1 MASGKVSVN
10 GVEMYY
16 EIKGSGPHSI
26 VCIPGAMGSTEDFV
40 KQFKHFGTRQEF
52 TIVALDPRGFGKS
65 RPPQRQFTND
75 FHTVDAKDAKGLMD
89 ALGFK
94 QFTVFGFSDGAMV
107 AMILASLYPDSV
119 RKLVV
124 WGGNAFLGEED
135 TKIYTTYKEITALN
149 ANTQAK
155 LGKVYG
161 DELAASYW
169 RDWIQLHLK
178 IYKNGGD
185 ICKDHL
191 VHIKCPTLV
200 IHGKK
205 DPIVPLY
212 HLDYIVKN
220 ISNCEQHIIEEGFH
234 SVHSDDGT
242 TDEFNC
248 ITGDFLAK

>member
-1 MASGKVSVN
+1 MASGKVLVN
-10 GVEMYY
+10 GMELYY
-16 EIKGSGPHSI
+16 EKNGSGPHAI
-26 VCIPGAMGSTEDFV
+26 VCIPCVLGNTEVFLKQLMYFGSS
-40 KQFKHFGTRQEF
+40 QEF
-52 TIVALDPRGFGKS
+52 TIVALDPRGYGKS

-135 TKIYTTYKEITALN
+135 AKIYSTYKEITALD
-149 ANTQAK
+149 ANTQAH

-169 RDWIQLHLK
+169 RDWSNLHLK
-178 IYKNGGD
+178 IYENGGD

-200 IHGKK
+200 VHGKK
-205 DPIVPLY
+205 DPVVPLY
-212 HLDYIVKN
+212 HLDYIVKT
-220 ISNCEQHIIEEGFH
+220 ISNCEQHVIEEGFH

-242 TDEFNC
+242 TDEFNRV
-248 ITGDFLAK
+248 TRDFLAK

>member
-1 MASGKVSVN
+1 MESGKVSVN
-10 GVEMYY
+10 GVELYY
-16 EIKGSGPHSI
+16 EKKGSGLHAI
-26 VCIPGAMGSTEDFV
+26 VCIPGVMGNTEEFA
-40 KQFKHFGTRQEF
+40 KQFDHFGSRQEF

-94 QFTVFGFSDGAMV
+94 QFTVFGSSDGAMV

-124 WGGNAFLGEED
+124 WGGNAYLGEED
-135 TKIYTTYKEITALN
+135 AKIYDTYKEITALDT
-149 ANTQAK
+149 NTQAQ

-169 RDWIQLHLK
+169 REWSHLHLK
-178 IYKNGGD
+178 IYENGGD

-191 VHIKCPTLV
+191 APIKCPTLV
-200 IHGKK
+200 MHGKK
-205 DPIVPLY
+205 DPVVPLY
-212 HLDYIVKN
+212 HLDYIAKN
-220 ISNCEQHIIEEGFH
+220 ISNCEQHVMEEGFH
-234 SVHSDDGT
+234 ALHRDDMTANKFNHIT
-242 TDEFNC
+242 TN
-248 ITGDFLAK
+248 FLIK